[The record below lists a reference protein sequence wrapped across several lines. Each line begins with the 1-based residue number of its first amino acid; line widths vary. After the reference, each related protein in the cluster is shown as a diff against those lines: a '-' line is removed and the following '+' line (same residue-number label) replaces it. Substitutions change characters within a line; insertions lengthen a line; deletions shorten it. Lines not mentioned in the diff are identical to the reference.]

1 MGLTMAVF
9 KLELDFVNS
18 FIDSRGKP
26 RHQFRRKGFKKVT
39 IKGRPGSPEFMEAYQ
54 ALLEST
60 GGSPAAEIGASRT
73 KSGTVNAVAV
83 ALYKDDVF
91 TKGLAKA
98 TQTPFRRI
106 IDRFRE
112 HTTPS
117 GRVYGENGMS
127 TLKKERILDFLA
139 GKTANAQ
146 KNSLKAVR
154 FLVRFAISKGELA
167 HDPTDGIDL
176 IKPPKTLGHMTWKPP
191 QVEQYRR
198 RHALGT
204 IARLAM
210 ELMLNIAARR
220 EDAHKIGRQH
230 LSFDADRQLWKLTW
244 RPSKTARSSGKIL
257 TIPILPSLQEAME
270 AIPREA
276 RADGVLTF
284 LVNEY
289 GRPFASAAAF
299 GNKFADWCVAA
310 GLQPVECEDGRVRNF
325 RAHGLRKAAL
335 YTLLKAGGNLGEL
348 QAIGGHSSI
357 TELQKYIQE
366 VEQDEQAMSGMAK
379 VAAVQAKARTRSD

>member
-1 MGLTMAVF
+1 
-9 KLELDFVNS
+9 
-18 FIDSRGKP
+18 
-26 RHQFRRKGFKKVT
+26 
-39 IKGRPGSPEFMEAYQ
+39 
-54 ALLEST
+54 
-60 GGSPAAEIGASRT
+60 
-73 KSGTVNAVAV
+73 
-83 ALYKDDVF
+83 
-91 TKGLAKA
+91 
-98 TQTPFRRI
+98 
-106 IDRFRE
+106 
-112 HTTPS
+112 
-117 GRVYGENGMS
+117 
-127 TLKKERILDFLA
+127 
-139 GKTANAQ
+139 
-146 KNSLKAVR
+146 
-154 FLVRFAISKGELA
+154 
-167 HDPTDGIDL
+167 
-176 IKPPKTLGHMTWKPP
+176 
-191 QVEQYRR
+191 
-198 RHALGT
+198 
-204 IARLAM
+204 M